1 MDYQHLLNEVNRLK
15 ELKKRLL
22 TKDNKYVNDQCNILD
37 NKISEL
43 EKQLYSTNI
52 EKNLD
57 NIDLLKDSNIQ
68 KKIEINKIIENNKCL
83 DKQIEDLSIFNQE
96 KKDII
101 KLKEQE
107 LHLNQKT
114 LDTILSNNNKV
125 LNQIEDEKNK
135 VISNFNKI
143 EIKNNEISAL
153 KNLFEKINNEKFN
166 YLEKLNYYFEINKK
180 TLNEIDNLEI
190 IINENKNKLIDL
202 RNKKKDIINEKNNY
216 ISNLKTINETK
227 NQLINTNSDILNKIN
242 SLENYIKNIQN
253 RIDIINNNI
262 ENSKDEIL
270 KITNNDLHQ
279 EFIYLSDQKNNLDK
293 EYNNLSSIDQ
303 DLSKKLS
310 QLKISIDKNQWLK
323 NENNKL
329 LIEIK
334 TKNIKLEELE
344 KQHNKYQES
353 LTIYNNLILQRD
365 NLDKSIK
372 IYSNHKNLDI
382 VIKNLEKEIE
392 NKKTIYDKL
401 NILNKEKINLDT
413 IINNFQNNN
422 NIKNLQELEKTINDL
437 KNKITEYQKLKD
449 KLDILNKDKIKI
461 DSEIK
466 TKNIK
471 LEELEKLDKN
481 YNESLTI
488 YNNLILQRDNLDK
501 SIKIYSNHKN
511 LDIVIKN
518 LEKEIEN
525 KKTIYDKL
533 NILNKEKINLDTI
546 INNFQNN
553 NNIKNLQ
560 ELEKTINDLKNKI
573 TEYQKLKDKLDILNK
588 DKIKIDSEIKTK
600 NIKLEELEKLDK
612 NYNELLT
619 IYNNNLKENNIIS
632 NKIKNLNSVEKSYND
647 MKNKYTDISIKLKE
661 NQEKL
666 NLYNK
671 LNNEYQIIY
680 KNYQDNKQK
689 YDELNLLFEK
699 NKDIENKYKNIINLN
714 EFYERKIREFM
725 NLKLNDKISDNEV
738 LLFEVN
744 KKCQKNKLFFE
755 KLEQTITTLKIMDS
769 KMERYLITLIDRYNF
784 VKNKD
789 IIIYSD
795 QFLNYID
802 KLINSN
808 TIINLNIDNEY
819 KENDYTLIYM
829 LNNNGYNTILFNDYI
844 RNIKHKKTGII
855 IDIDFYKKAHYLEK
869 YDNIFEEILNKGVIE
884 GYLYTPRQFYKL
896 FPNNKLI
903 NQNGNIYTNND
914 DNLINLKDFLK
925 DNLYNKDFDYFIN
938 QFEILE
944 SYLDISN
951 IDTSNIDL
959 FLFVFIGYRNRGVD
973 IINKIN
979 KYYEIEKY
987 KCVIILNNRD
997 NYDLINKINCKER
1010 IVYLTNDYGNDI
1022 IPTLIAFNDINKKI
1036 QLNYIIKL
1044 QTKNNLNFFNCAT
1057 NYLLNKDLSKLK
1069 TLLIDSKMN
1078 TIGHPNYIGSIETDK
1093 FYNSLLM
1100 IKYQN
1105 YVNINKNFIGGT
1117 MFFCHKITFDK
1128 IIDFMKNNNY
1138 KSYFTNNLYD
1148 TNSVNKLASPVHFIE
1163 RLFGLII

>member
-344 KQHNKYQES
+344 KQHNKYQ
-353 LTIYNNLILQRD
+353 
-365 NLDKSIK
+365 
-372 IYSNHKNLDI
+372 
-382 VIKNLEKEIE
+382 
-392 NKKTIYDKL
+392 
-401 NILNKEKINLDT
+401 
-413 IINNFQNNN
+413 
-422 NIKNLQELEKTINDL
+422 
-437 KNKITEYQKLKD
+437 
-449 KLDILNKDKIKI
+449 
-461 DSEIK
+461 
-466 TKNIK
+466 
-471 LEELEKLDKN
+471 
-481 YNESLTI
+481 ESLTI